1 MNSYMFKQN
10 FLYDLPDELQSYI
23 YDIKLSLDY
32 REQLDNN
39 FKRCIWGNGK
49 FYNYICNEKFG
60 YLFIDKVL
68 SRVTFNFD
76 TTDMIKK
83 TFLIKYVNET
93 RYNLINNENLQ
104 YLIDDV
110 KRQFEYNVK
119 VYHFD
124 KENSSFTYKQL
135 TTQYK
140 LIRTLFDDKYMRIII
155 K

>member
-1 MNSYMFKQN
+1 MFV
-10 FLYDLPDELQSYI
+10 
-23 YDIKLSLDY
+23 
-32 REQLDNN
+32 
-39 FKRCIWGNGK
+39 
-49 FYNYICNEKFG
+49 
-60 YLFIDKVL
+60 DKVL

-93 RYNLINNENLQ
+93 RYKLINNENLQ

-110 KRQFEYNVK
+110 KRQFEDNVK

-124 KENSSFTYKQL
+124 KENSLFTYKQL